1 MKRSTVVLLWLALV
15 SALVPGCGG
24 GGGGS
29 SKPATGCNGP
39 CAPRAAHLTASDVE
53 RIVSQAVQEGV
64 ARSQP
69 ATIAVVDRVGNVL
82 AVFAMSGAAPSI
94 TLNGGTGVNKSSA
107 AAGGLDGVTLGTGGV
122 GVPGPAYA
130 AISMALTAAYF
141 SSEGNAF
148 STRTAGQII
157 QEHFN
162 PDVVGTPSGPLFGVQ
177 FSQITCSDVSRQADV
192 HGSVGPKR
200 APLGFAANPGGLPL
214 YKNGTVVGAIGV
226 MAGTDYT
233 IDRVVRDSSPTVGEH
248 IAVAGTHGYA
258 APTDIRANRITADNN
273 FLRFT
278 DSDETASVPANAP
291 AVVAS
296 GSGVFVAVPGY
307 YAGGQV
313 VAGTEYGSAASGIRA
328 DTSSA
333 LAGSGAYV
341 LVDEEDRVRFPPT
354 DGTDGSGHL
363 SAAEVTQILKS
374 ALEVANRTRA
384 QIRRPLGLS
393 AQVSAVVVDTH
404 GEILGHV
411 RSPDALVDSA
421 DVVVQKAR
429 TAAFFSNP
437 AAASDLRGLPDAA
450 YAGLGSSPS
459 TVRSPI
465 ASYVSAATG
474 LLGSGTFSNGTAF
487 STRSIGNISAPTFPD
502 GIDREPAGPLS
513 KPLPSWSI
521 FNNGLALDL
530 VYNQLVA
537 ALGGDRTPGCTG
549 NQRIRNGI
557 TLFGGGFPIYRGDQ
571 LVGGIG
577 VSGDGTEQSD
587 LIGFLSL
594 DKAGKALGTGIGNA
608 PKDLRADTLEPQG
621 TGSRLRYVNCP
632 VAPFLDSTTSDVC
645 GGL

>member
-1 MKRSTVVLLWLALV
+1 
-15 SALVPGCGG
+15 
-24 GGGGS
+24 
-29 SKPATGCNGP
+29 
-39 CAPRAAHLTASDVE
+39 
-53 RIVSQAVQEGV
+53 
-64 ARSQP
+64 
-69 ATIAVVDRVGNVL
+69 
-82 AVFAMSGAAPSI
+82 
-94 TLNGGTGVNKSSA
+94 
-107 AAGGLDGVTLGTGGV
+107 
-122 GVPGPAYA
+122 
-130 AISMALTAAYF
+130 
-141 SSEGNAF
+141 
-148 STRTAGQII
+148 
-157 QEHFN
+157 
-162 PDVVGTPSGPLFGVQ
+162 LFGVQ
-177 FSQITCSDVSRQADV
+177 FSPITCSDVSRQADV

-248 IAVAGTHGYA
+248 IAVAGTHGYG

-278 DSDETASVPANAP
+278 DSDETASVPAHAP

-296 GSGVFVAVPGY
+296 GSGVFIAVPGY

-341 LVDEEDRVRFPPT
+341 LVDSANAVRFPPRAGSD
-354 DGTDGSGHL
+354 DGL
-363 SAAEVTQILKS
+363 SEAEVTQILKS

-437 AAASDLRGLPDAA
+437 AAATDLRGLPDAA

-502 GIDREPAGPLS
+502 GIDGLAQGPLS
-513 KPLPSWSI
+513 KPLPSWSL

-537 ALGGDRTPGCTG
+537 ALGGDRTPDCTG
-549 NQRIRNGI
+549 NPKIRNGI
-557 TLFGGGFPIYRGDQ
+557 TRFGGGFPIYRGDR

-608 PKDLRADTLEPQG
+608 PKALRADTLEPQG
-621 TGSRLRYVNCP
+621 RGSRLRYVNCP